1 MKKKITMKQAL
12 KKVEGSEADKRHDKA
27 LAKKLIKKSK

>member
-1 MKKKITMKQAL
+1 MKKKMTMKQAL
-12 KKVEGSEADKRHDKA
+12 KKVEGSKEDKRHDRT